1 MRLTCPRCAAQ
12 YQIADAAIP
21 PAGREV
27 ECSACGH
34 VWHQDGPGK
43 AAPEPGFDAQAR
55 PVLNRA
61 LDESVLSILRE
72 EAARELRVRK
82 GEPAEAGAD
91 HIPATGAEAPLSPE
105 TPAPQTLAPP
115 APAPLPPASEMQ
127 PAAPADAPAPPI
139 DWPATTLTE
148 TEAPRPTTA
157 TPRAPA
163 PARSPAPKKPGAAPA
178 EQAGTAD
185 APAEPATAPDSPA
198 ASAPDT
204 SPAPPVE
211 SAPATPAPPDWP
223 EPALPA
229 LPDAAELAATLTRP
243 ALPEPSPAPPPE
255 IEAARTALRPASTD
269 PRDERDAAPVPV
281 VLADDRPRSGYGAG
295 FGLAAMLA
303 LGLIAVYALAPQI
316 PADRGGATLA
326 EWRQGI
332 DRGRL
337 WLHDRILGD

>member
-34 VWHQDGPGK
+34 VWHQEGPAK
-43 AAPEPGFDAQAR
+43 SAPEAVAAAPEPGFDPQAR

-82 GEPAEAGAD
+82 GETPEPAESPAD
-91 HIPATGAEAPLSPE
+91 HIPATKAAAEAAPE
-105 TPAPQTLAPP
+105 SAPQ
-115 APAPLPPASEMQ
+115 
-127 PAAPADAPAPPI
+127 I
-139 DWPATTLTE
+139 DWPATTLTVPE
-148 TEAPRPTTA
+148 TPPDA
-157 TPRAPA
+157 APA
-163 PARSPAPKKPGAAPA
+163 PAEPQPAEAPAAAAPA
-178 EQAGTAD
+178 D
-185 APAEPATAPDSPA
+185 
-198 ASAPDT
+198 
-204 SPAPPVE
+204 PAPPEPVQ
-211 SAPATPAPPDWP
+211 PDPP
-223 EPALPA
+223 EPVLPA

-243 ALPEPSPAPPPE
+243 AAPLPEPSPAPEPAL
-255 IEAARTALRPASTD
+255 EAARTALRPAA
-269 PRDERDAAPVPV
+269 PDEHAEAPAAPVPV
-281 VLADDRPRSGYGAG
+281 LLPAERRRSGYGAG

-303 LGLIAVYALAPQI
+303 LGLVAVYALVPQI

>member
-34 VWHQDGPGK
+34 VWHQKGPEK
-43 AAPEPGFDAQAR
+43 SAPEPVAAAPEPGFDPQAR

-82 GEPAEAGAD
+82 GETPEPAATPAD
-91 HIPATGAEAPLSPE
+91 HIPATEPAAEAQE
-105 TPAPQTLAPP
+105 PAPQ
-115 APAPLPPASEMQ
+115 
-127 PAAPADAPAPPI
+127 I
-139 DWPATTLTE
+139 DWPATTLTVPE
-148 TEAPRPTTA
+148 MPPEP
-157 TPRAPA
+157 
-163 PARSPAPKKPGAAPA
+163 
-178 EQAGTAD
+178 
-185 APAEPATAPDSPA
+185 APAEPQPRAQA
-198 ASAPDT
+198 AD
-204 SPAPPVE
+204 PAP
-211 SAPATPAPPDWP
+211 ADPAQPDPP
-223 EPALPA
+223 EPVLPA

-243 ALPEPSPAPPPE
+243 AAPLPEPSPAPEPAL
-255 IEAARTALRPASTD
+255 EAARTALRPAA
-269 PRDERDAAPVPV
+269 PDEHAEAPAAPVPV
-281 VLADDRPRSGYGAG
+281 LLPPERRRSGYGAG

-303 LGLIAVYALAPQI
+303 LGLVAVYALAPQI

-337 WLHDRILGD
+337 WLSDRILGD